1 MADAVNTIH
10 FQLNGK
16 NCQGENIADNGGIRE
31 TYRAYSNSVA
41 SEGAEPKLPGLTQFT
56 SEQLL
61 FVSYAQVRTFKHHF
75 ISVKWAFGQSGIS
88 LISQQKA
95 GFQKVLKSHVWLLA
109 APGC

>member
-1 MADAVNTIH
+1 MNTIH

-61 FVSYAQVRTFKHHF
+61 FVSYAQVQTSFHF
-75 ISVKWAFGQSGIS
+75 SPKKW
-88 LISQQKA
+88 L
-95 GFQKVLKSHVWLLA
+95 KVEFL
-109 APGC
+109 

>member
-1 MADAVNTIH
+1 MNTIH

-61 FVSYAQVRTFKHHF
+61 FVSYAQVQT
-75 ISVKWAFGQSGIS
+75 
-88 LISQQKA
+88 
-95 GFQKVLKSHVWLLA
+95 LLA
-109 APGC
+109 ADSSSICPNVVVVCLSVCLSS